1 MFAKPRKAST
11 VAILKNIHD
20 DEKSFQVLLLK
31 RHAKDRFL
39 PSYYVFP
46 GGAIDDQDS
55 HDNSPDDCS
64 FNQNCSRK
72 EDREFD
78 ITLYAM
84 GAIRE
89 TFEESGFLLARD
101 RKGKFVSIINDDD
114 IRKYSKY
121 RSMVYENRLSFREML
136 KREKLEPAF
145 DAIHY
150 ISRWITP
157 VFSPIRYDTRFF
169 AALAPEDQY
178 IIHDGIELV
187 ETRWMTPAEALAG
200 YKSKEIKMVTPT
212 ISTLKFFSSFKTG
225 EEVVNH
231 LALNGGID

>member
-11 VAILKNIHD
+11 VAILKNMHD
-20 DEKSFQVLLLK
+20 DENSFEVLLLK

-39 PSYYVFP
+39 PSYFVFP
-46 GGAIDDQDS
+46 GGAIDDQDN
-55 HDNSPDDCS
+55 HDNSSDDYSCGQS
-64 FNQNCSRK
+64 CHGK

-78 ITLYAM
+78 IKLYAM

-101 RKGKFVSIINDDD
+101 RKGEFVSIVMDDD
-114 IRKYSKY
+114 IKKYSEY

-136 KREKLEPAF
+136 KLEKLEPAF

-178 IIHDGIELV
+178 IMHDGIELV
-187 ETRWMTPAEALAG
+187 ETRWMTPAAALAG
-200 YKSKEIKMVTPT
+200 YKRKEIKMVTPT

-225 EEVVNH
+225 KEVVNH